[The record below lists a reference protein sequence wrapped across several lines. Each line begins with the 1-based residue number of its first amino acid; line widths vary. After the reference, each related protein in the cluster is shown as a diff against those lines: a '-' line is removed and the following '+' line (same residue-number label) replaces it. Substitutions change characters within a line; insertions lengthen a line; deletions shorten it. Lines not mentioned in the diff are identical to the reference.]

1 MIGRANSL
9 TNPAEV
15 TVSAQSTSTCSL
27 SLVWDESLAEYDFGP
42 GHPLAPI
49 RVQLAMR
56 LIREFGIDVAPGV
69 EILGDLAPIEDAS
82 LERVHDRDFVAAVR
96 AAGQVPPVPD
106 PERGL
111 GTSDDPLFS
120 DMHRAAARVCAATVT
135 AAKAVWEGSSAHGVN
150 LAGGLH
156 HAMADRAA
164 GFCIYNDIAVAIQW
178 LLDHGV
184 ERVAYLD
191 LDVHHGDGVQAI
203 FWDEPRVLTIS
214 IHESPR
220 TLFPGTGLPT
230 EVGGPNARGSAVNIA
245 LPAGT
250 GDQGWLRALHGVV
263 PEVLQAF
270 APTFLVSQNG
280 VDSHLEDPLAHLA
293 LTIDGQRMGFAAAH
307 RWAHEFADG
316 RFVAVGGGGYEWVDV
331 VPRAWTHLV
340 AEIAGRPID
349 PLSLLPAGFAGYV
362 AERLGRI
369 APTRMTD
376 GATPWPRPLTQGW
389 NPSGDAVD
397 AAIAATRDAVF
408 PSFGLDPDPDG
419 W

>member
-1 MIGRANSL
+1 M
-9 TNPAEV
+9 
-15 TVSAQSTSTCSL
+15 SARSAPVCSL
-27 SLVWDESLAEYDFGP
+27 CLVWDDNLAEYDFGP
-42 GHPLAPI
+42 GHPLAPV

-56 LIREFGIDVAPGV
+56 LIHEFGIDSATGV
-69 EILGDLAPIEDAS
+69 EVLGGLEPIEDTL
-82 LERVHDRDFVAAVR
+82 LERVHDHDFVAAVR
-96 AAGQVPPVPD
+96 AASGVPPTPD
-106 PERGL
+106 PSRGL
-111 GTSDDPLFS
+111 GTSDDPLFPG
-120 DMHRAAARVCAATVT
+120 MHQAAARVCAATVT
-135 AAKAVWEGSSAHGVN
+135 AVRAVWEGRNTHGVN

-164 GFCIYNDIAVAIQW
+164 GFCIYNDTAVAIQW

-184 ERVAYLD
+184 ERVAYVD

-203 FWDEPRVLTIS
+203 FWNEPRVMTVS

-230 EVGGPNARGSAVNIA
+230 EVGGPDARGSAVNIA

-263 PEVLQAF
+263 PELLQAF
-270 APTFLVSQNG
+270 APTFIVSQNG

-293 LTIDGQRMGFAAAH
+293 LTIDGQRMGFAAVH

-316 RFVAVGGGGYEWVDV
+316 RLVAVGGGGYEWVDV

-340 AEIAGRPID
+340 AEVAGFPID
-349 PLSLLPAGFAGYV
+349 PLTSIPAGFADYV
-362 AERLGRI
+362 VERLGRT
-369 APTRMTD
+369 APQRMTD
-376 GATPWPRPLTQGW
+376 GATPWPRPLIQGW
-389 NPSGDAVD
+389 NPSGDTVD
-397 AAIAATRDAVF
+397 EAIAATRDAVF
-408 PSFGLDPDPDG
+408 PLWGLDPDPEG